1 MNQTRF
7 TIDGN
12 KLDLNAGDANTFKGF
27 GYLSCNNSSRLL
39 LDYKWEHRDSYDEI
53 LQILFGGKHPMMRM
67 LKVEMGD
74 DANTSSGT
82 EPATVR
88 SATESANV
96 RRGAGFQL
104 IADVKKIQPQLKT
117 AILRWGEPGWL
128 RKLWF
133 DVKSSNP
140 DDNVDTQA
148 FEPMYQWYKKTIVA
162 AYETYGYL
170 IDYIDP
176 DRNET
181 KHPMVKW
188 IKWFADRI
196 ANDHDKFPNGFPV
209 QKYNQIKIMAADQNY
224 ERDFGDMMVADK
236 ELRERVQAVGFHYNT
251 DDGKNK
257 PFTKLADKYHHE
269 VWYSEGIAPMTMGK
283 YRVRASN
290 GDGIGGRQS
299 GLDVA
304 NRLIKSYIKS
314 RRSLYIFQPAVSAYY
329 TGVNYSH
336 KELINANRPWSGYYE
351 VDNIGL
357 QCMKHFTDFAK
368 AGWADEGAWR
378 YLTSACDSQVGGTE
392 NLDHDRQ
399 APSYMTLVD
408 PDKNDYSIIFDNDS
422 SESRTYEIDVKNMG
436 NAETKQIAVWQS
448 IGPKNFEDAYDS
460 RMKQIRETI
469 SPVDGKV
476 EIIVYPHSIV
486 TATTLE
492 LADDN
497 EVVYHRFESQYA
509 DQTLGIQNAD
519 DVLYQDDFSY
529 ASYPDDYLELRGYT
543 PRFTADQ
550 GGAFE
555 IANQADGHNVLQQM
569 ITEDQRAN
577 DWEYSFAPNLTVG
590 DDKWTDYEV
599 SVSMKFDNQTLQ
611 NSPTGNYFGIG
622 LREQTDVKGR
632 LESAPYVF
640 KVYIDGACEL
650 IKDNQIVS
658 LEHIDAFNTAVSH
671 QISFAAK
678 GNHLTASI
686 DAKPV
691 FEYTDTDNPCYSGRV
706 KLGCGYYHT
715 QVSGLTVK
723 KFSNGSIVSSRI
735 DDLDSAVSYS
745 GAWNHVCGLGNT
757 KWNRTLS
764 TATADQN
771 DTPRFA
777 FDFTGTGFSLIGG
790 QKVQSNLKIAVD
802 GVTINWNLIPQS
814 GNDRTENV
822 VIRGLTSGKHHG
834 SVAVVGGTYTLDAI
848 DQVK

>member
-1 MNQTRF
+1 MNRTSF
-7 TIDGN
+7 AIDGD
-12 KLDLNAGDANTFKGF
+12 KLELNAGDANTFKGF

-88 SATESANV
+88 SATENANV

-104 IADVKKIQPQLKT
+104 IADVKKIQPELKT
-117 AILRWGEPGWL
+117 SILRWGEPGWL

-133 DVKSSNP
+133 NAKSSDP
-140 DDNVDTQA
+140 DNNIDKKA

-181 KHPMVKW
+181 KHPMIKW

-196 ANDHDKFPNGFPV
+196 ANDHDEFPNDFPV
-209 QKYNQIKIMAADQNY
+209 EKYNQIKMIASDQNY

-236 ELRERVQAVGFHYNT
+236 ELRDRVQAVGFHYNT

-257 PFTKLADKYHHE
+257 PFTKLADEYHHE
-269 VWYSEGIAPMTMGK
+269 VWYSEGIAPMTMGR
-283 YRVRASN
+283 YRVRATN

-304 NRLIKSYIKS
+304 NRLIKSYVKS

-368 AGWADEGAWR
+368 SGWADEGAWR

-392 NLDHDRQ
+392 NLDHNRQ
-399 APSYMTLVD
+399 APSYMTLVA
-408 PDKNDYSIIFDNDS
+408 PDKNDYSIILDNDS

-436 NAETKQIAVWQS
+436 NAETKQITIWQS
-448 IGPKNFEDAYDS
+448 IGPKSSKDVYDS

-469 SPVDGKV
+469 SPVEGKA
-476 EIIVYPHSIV
+476 EIVVNPHSIV
-486 TATTLE
+486 TATTLD

-509 DQTLGIQNAD
+509 DQTLGIENAD
-519 DVLYQDDFSY
+519 NVLYQDDFSY
-529 ASYPDDYLELRGYT
+529 TGYPDDYLKLRGNT

-555 IANQADGHNVLQQM
+555 IANQDGHNVLEQV
-569 ITEDQRAN
+569 ITENQRAN
-577 DWEYSFAPNLTVG
+577 DWEYSFAPSLTVG
-590 DDKWTDYEV
+590 DDKWSDYEV
-599 SVSMKFDNQTLQ
+599 SVSMKFDHETLQ

-622 LREQTDVKGR
+622 LRELTDVKGR

-650 IKDNQIVS
+650 IKDDQIVA
-658 LEHIDAFNTAVSH
+658 LDHVDVLDIAATH
-671 QISFAAK
+671 QIKFAAD
-678 GNHLTASI
+678 GNQLTASI
-686 DAKPV
+686 DGKVV
-691 FEYTDTDNPCYSGRV
+691 FKYTDTNNPRYSGRV
-706 KLGCGYYHT
+706 KLGSGYYHT
-715 QVSGLTVK
+715 QISQLTVK
-723 KFSNGSIVSSRI
+723 QLSRGTIISNRI
-735 DDLDSAVSYS
+735 DDLDAAVLYT
-745 GAWNHVCGLGNT
+745 GEWNHVCGLGNT

-764 TATADQN
+764 TATADQSKE
-771 DTPRFA
+771 PSFA
-777 FDFTGTGFSLIGG
+777 FDFTGTGFSLIGA
-790 QKVQSNLKIAVD
+790 QETQSSLKIVVD
-802 GVTINWNLIPQS
+802 GVTVDSNRIPQP
-814 GNDRTENV
+814 GDDRTENSV
-822 VIRGLTSGKHHG
+822 VRGLSSGKHHVLI
-834 SVAVVGGTYTLDAI
+834 SVVGGTYTLDAV
-848 DQVK
+848 DQIK